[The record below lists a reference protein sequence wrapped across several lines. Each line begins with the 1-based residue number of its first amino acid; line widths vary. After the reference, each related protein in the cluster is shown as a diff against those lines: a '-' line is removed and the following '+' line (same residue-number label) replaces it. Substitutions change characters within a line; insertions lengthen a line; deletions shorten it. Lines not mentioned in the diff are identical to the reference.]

1 MFAQGE
7 SRECRFEGWF
17 DGAGRLFLR
26 VCRGAVC
33 LRLNFAVSE
42 RIAVCRV
49 WRVTVIAR
57 RLVAFA
63 VLTVLILA
71 GSVVALAGPREN
83 AADTPGYW
91 GFDTSNLDRECKPC
105 DDFFEFAMG
114 GWMKANPIPPE
125 YSTWGSFTVLLDK
138 NQQNLRQIL
147 EASENAKAAGGSNE
161 QKIGDF
167 YASCMGTA
175 AVDAAGAKPIEGELG
190 RIAAI
195 KDQASLQAETARLQE
210 QGIGAM
216 FRFGSRQDAKDSTQ
230 VIAAASQGGLGLP
243 DRDYYV
249 RDDEKSKK
257 LRDAYVKHVGKLFE
271 LLGDAD
277 SKASVEAA
285 TVMTIET
292 ALAKASMSNV
302 DVRDPNK
309 TYHRMTVADFQTL
322 TPDFSWKTYFGEV
335 GNPTLRELNVGQPDF
350 FKALNGQLTATP
362 LEDWKTY
369 LRWTLVDTTAP
380 GLSEPFVAEDFAF
393 NGKELRGT
401 KEIQPRWKRCVV
413 ATDRGLG
420 EALGRLYVEKY
431 FPPEAKAHALEMVHN
446 LVAALHDDLQ
456 TLAWMS
462 PETRAQAMAKL
473 QAFGVKIGYPD
484 KWRDYSALKIERTA
498 YMQNEL
504 HAAEFEFA
512 RQLNKIGKPVDRT
525 EWGMT
530 PPTVNAYNRS
540 SMNEI
545 VFPAGI
551 LQPPFYNP
559 KADDAVN
566 YGGMGAVIGHEITHG
581 FDDQGSKFDAKGNL
595 KDWWTAD
602 DLKNFKGRAT
612 CVSDQFDGY
621 VVDGDLH
628 ENGKLVLGE
637 SIADLGGLT
646 IAYAAYEKSLESKPR
661 PPEKDGFTAEQRFFL
676 GWAQIWGSN
685 ERLEYARLLANTNP
699 HPLPRFRGNGPLSN
713 MAEFAKAFGCKKGDP
728 MVREKVCKIW

>member
-1 MFAQGE
+1 M
-7 SRECRFEGWF
+7 
-17 DGAGRLFLR
+17 
-26 VCRGAVC
+26 AVVGVMVFIFVGG
-33 LRLNFAVSE
+33 L
-42 RIAVCRV
+42 IAV
-49 WRVTVIAR
+49 A
-57 RLVAFA
+57 A
-63 VLTVLILA
+63 
-71 GSVVALAGPREN
+71 PRGGADRA
-83 AADTPGYW
+83 AADTSGYW
-91 GFDTSNLDRECKPC
+91 GFDTKNLDRSCKPC

-147 EASENAKAAGGSNE
+147 EKEENAQPSTGSNG

-167 YASCMGTA
+167 YASCMDTSA
-175 AVDAAGAKPIEGELG
+175 IDAAGVKPIEAELT
-190 RIAAI
+190 RIAAVNDI
-195 KDQASLQAETARLQE
+195 AMLQAEIARLQD
-210 QGIGAM
+210 QGVGAM
-216 FRFGSRQDAKDSTQ
+216 FRFTSRQDAKDSTQ
-230 VIAAASQGGLGLP
+230 VIATAGQGGLGLP
-243 DRDYYV
+243 DRDYYL
-249 RDDEKSKK
+249 REDDKSKK
-257 LRDAYVKHVGKLFE
+257 LREAYMAHAQKLFE
-271 LLGDAD
+271 LLGDPSDKAAAE
-277 SKASVEAA
+277 SKTVVE
-285 TVMTIET
+285 IET

-309 TYHRMTVADFQTL
+309 TYHRMSVADVQSL
-322 TPDFSWKTYFGEV
+322 APNLSWAMYFDQV
-335 GNPTLRELNVGQPDF
+335 GVPGLKDLNVGQPDF
-350 FKALNGQLTATP
+350 FKSLSAQLTSTP

-369 LRWTLVDTTAP
+369 LRWTLVNMTAP

-393 NGKELRGT
+393 NGKELRGA
-401 KEIQPRWKRCVV
+401 KEILPRWKRCVT
-413 ATDRGLG
+413 ATDRSLG
-420 EALGRLYVEKY
+420 EALGQVYVEKY

-446 LVAALHDDLQ
+446 LTAALRQDIP
-456 TLAWMS
+456 TLSWMGS
-462 PETRAQAMAKL
+462 ATRTQAIAKL

-484 KWRDYSALKIERTA
+484 KWRDYTGLNVVRNN

-504 HAAEFEFA
+504 GAAHFEFA
-512 RQLNKIGKPVDRT
+512 RQLNKIGKPVDKT

-530 PPTVNAYNRS
+530 PPTVNAYYRS

-551 LQPPFYNP
+551 LQPPFYDP

-581 FDDQGSKFDAKGNL
+581 FDDQGSKFDAQGNL
-595 KDWWTAD
+595 KDWWSAD
-602 DLKNFKGRAT
+602 DLKNFQGRAK

-621 VVDGDLH
+621 VVDGELH

-646 IAYAAYEKSLESKPR
+646 IAYAAYEKSLEGAPR

-676 GWAQIWGSN
+676 GWAQIWGAN

-713 MAEFAKAFGCKKGDP
+713 MAEFAKAFGCKKGDA
-728 MVREKVCKIW
+728 MVRESACKIW